1 MAAGMRNL
9 LSGSVA
15 AFLILTSITTASAQG
30 IAVTG
35 VGPVNRSMGGAGT
48 AAPLDAIG
56 ALHWNPASISYLE
69 HDEVSFGMEGLL
81 ADIEL
86 SSTVGGSTHTTNGE
100 AGVAVI
106 PSVGWVDH
114 LEGTPITIGMGVYG
128 IGGFRNNMPMDA
140 SNPLLASGPVFADAE
155 IMQIAPTISMQLGER
170 WSVGIAPTITAAR
183 MMFDPLGPSA
193 ITPTATAGSGNRVH
207 WGGGIQGGVYYASP
221 NCWRAGFTVKSPQWF
236 EEFRFFTSSGVVG
249 FDLDYP
255 LILSGGLAY
264 YGWERWVFAADVRY
278 FDYANTAGF
287 KDLGWQSVFAGAIGA
302 QYQLT
307 DLWKLRAGYNFNQN
321 PIGSEDVFTN
331 IASPLIQTHNIA
343 LGAGCLLT
351 DNVELN
357 LAYVYLVNSEVS
369 GPLPSPPF
377 GANDT
382 MSHRINAHS
391 LLLGVQIRY

>member
-1 MAAGMRNL
+1 MRNL